1 MLKWIIWIM
10 IKSNYKDI
18 GKRNI
23 EKEAM
28 IRNLSRSSKEL
39 IRRMLHAGRTDR
51 LFDRNTKRHRLRL
64 FSEYIQNFRD
74 TVHITPGIEWSLTS
88 GIWNEETKNS
98 LQKHHDRR
106 ERRKFKFNTV
116 LGNGRNWYN
125 KSCKYFYKKWEKKV
139 DAWFTTQQ
147 VL

>member
-1 MLKWIIWIM
+1 M

-74 TVHITPGIEWSLTS
+74 TVYITPGIE
-88 GIWNEETKNS
+88 
-98 LQKHHDRR
+98 
-106 ERRKFKFNTV
+106 
-116 LGNGRNWYN
+116 
-125 KSCKYFYKKWEKKV
+125 
-139 DAWFTTQQ
+139 
-147 VL
+147 

>member
-1 MLKWIIWIM
+1 M

-51 LFDRNTKRHRLRL
+51 LFDRNTKGHRLRL

-74 TVHITPGIEWSLTS
+74 TVHITPGIE
-88 GIWNEETKNS
+88 
-98 LQKHHDRR
+98 
-106 ERRKFKFNTV
+106 
-116 LGNGRNWYN
+116 
-125 KSCKYFYKKWEKKV
+125 
-139 DAWFTTQQ
+139 
-147 VL
+147 